1 MIYLLL
7 CLVLASCDAMFQAR
21 RTNRILIQRINP
33 NAQSNQFLSSNQQ
46 TCGQANFVS
55 NVPLTP
61 GFIQRRNGLNSL
73 PLSAKYTS
81 PVIDYMGKPIV
92 SRESKSLK
100 NGNSFQTRQF
110 SSKQF
115 PMFSQNLSLQRSNDI
130 VTMTNRLKALSS
142 TRNTFIPFGTRNAGI
157 NFCIF

>member
-7 CLVLASCDAMFQAR
+7 CLMLASCDAMFQAR

-33 NAQSNQFLSSNQQ
+33 NAQSNQFLNSNRQ

-55 NVPLTP
+55 NVPIP
-61 GFIQRRNGLNSL
+61 SGFIQRRNGLNSL
-73 PLSAKYTS
+73 PLSTKYTS
-81 PVIDYMGKPIV
+81 PLIDFTGKPIV

-100 NGNSFQTRQF
+100 NGNPFQINQF
-110 SSKQF
+110 SSRQF
-115 PMFSQNLSLQRSNDI
+115 PFSSPNLSLQRSNDI